1 MQCMSQL
8 SESTCP
14 QLQHQ
19 GTKATNWSK
28 GAMLGKKKFYF
39 LKKMGRSGDRK
50 QDFFLLRP
58 KKTIAFAH
66 AQEDYCF
73 TSVSLP
79 KVSLWLTLGKQKT
92 NVNYLKS
99 FQLSFEIMLY
109 KRRYG

>member
-28 GAMLGKKKFYF
+28 GAMLGEKKVLFSQENGSVGWPEAGF
-39 LKKMGRSGDRK
+39 LFG
-50 QDFFLLRP
+50 
-58 KKTIAFAH
+58 A

-79 KVSLWLTLGKQKT
+79 KVSLWLTLGK
-92 NVNYLKS
+92 
-99 FQLSFEIMLY
+99 
-109 KRRYG
+109 